1 MRKFRFMLYHFQKEH
16 QLRFRSRYSVKTIII
31 AGLCLILVQAIVH
44 FAFDLSGNG
53 YDYKATDMLYSFANK
68 NGHTPPVSNRVVFL
82 TINDNTYD
90 YLKSN
95 LLDRKFLARG
105 IDDLASFSPEA
116 VMFDILFARPSSP
129 KADSIFAESVRNAGN
144 ICLPAGFSVSFE
156 NRGGLDREGVYFE
169 RMKKEFLIHPK
180 ESGIGKPYIAG
191 RGLYQADPFAE
202 AAGSFGHI
210 TTVSEADGVY
220 RLYPMLIKIDSG
232 YIPTA
237 TLSMFCKIY
246 EINTNDIEVKW
257 GESITIPAGKESKL
271 EKDIIIP
278 IDEHGRT
285 FIPFAVKWQE
295 DKRKMEIR
303 NFIERAENPELTD
316 ELTEFFEGNVVFVG
330 DVSTGISDVGSTPI
344 DDNAPLVLIH
354 AAIMNAFFTDSF
366 YSFFPT
372 NILFLIVIGISILLT
387 FLATLKNGMVFNV
400 FSWVVLFLVI
410 LFAYIQLMDGSI
422 FPVVTM
428 QANIFVCYL
437 VLLVIIQYTSS
448 KEQSFIKSA
457 FSRYLSPTV
466 VDRLIENREGLTLGG
481 EEREL
486 TIFFS
491 DIAGFTTISEK
502 TNPQQLVKLLNE
514 YFTEMTT
521 IITNN
526 GGMIDK
532 YIGDAIMAEF
542 GAPLYF
548 EGHSLAATR
557 AALQMQKKC
566 DDLNKIWKQRGD
578 PEIRARIGLNSGNV
592 ILGNMGSHQVFDYT
606 VIGDSVNLASRLES
620 AGKKYGCNILIS
632 ESVYTGI
639 VGSGIQTRL
648 LDYIKVKGKTK
659 PVKVF
664 EVMDDEYYEKYR
676 EYFLRFQEALDEYY
690 NRNFT
695 KAGELFSICTDLKP
709 GDPASIEFIK
719 RIKYFDENP
728 PEADWD
734 GSFEMRDK

>member
-1 MRKFRFMLYHFQKEH
+1 
-16 QLRFRSRYSVKTIII
+16 
-31 AGLCLILVQAIVH
+31 
-44 FAFDLSGNG
+44 
-53 YDYKATDMLYSFANK
+53 
-68 NGHTPPVSNRVVFL
+68 
-82 TINDNTYD
+82 
-90 YLKSN
+90 
-95 LLDRKFLARG
+95 
-105 IDDLASFSPEA
+105 
-116 VMFDILFARPSSP
+116 
-129 KADSIFAESVRNAGN
+129 
-144 ICLPAGFSVSFE
+144 
-156 NRGGLDREGVYFE
+156 
-169 RMKKEFLIHPK
+169 
-180 ESGIGKPYIAG
+180 
-191 RGLYQADPFAE
+191 
-202 AAGSFGHI
+202 
-210 TTVSEADGVY
+210 
-220 RLYPMLIKIDSG
+220 
-232 YIPTA
+232 
-237 TLSMFCKIY
+237 
-246 EINTNDIEVKW
+246 
-257 GESITIPAGKESKL
+257 
-271 EKDIIIP
+271 
-278 IDEHGRT
+278 
-285 FIPFAVKWQE
+285 
-295 DKRKMEIR
+295 
-303 NFIERAENPELTD
+303 
-316 ELTEFFEGNVVFVG
+316 
-330 DVSTGISDVGSTPI
+330 
-344 DDNAPLVLIH
+344 
-354 AAIMNAFFTDSF
+354 MNAFFTNSF
-366 YSFFPT
+366 YSYFPT

-400 FSWVVLFLVI
+400 FSWAMLFLVI
-410 LFAYIQLMDGSI
+410 LFAYIQIVGGTI
-422 FPVVTM
+422 FPVVTL
-428 QANIFVCYL
+428 QVNIFVCYL
-437 VLLVIIQYTSS
+437 VLLVIIQYTAS

-578 PEIRARIGLNSGNV
+578 PEIRARVGLNSGNV

-632 ESVYTGI
+632 ESVYNGI
-639 VGSGIQTRL
+639 EGSGIQTRL

-659 PVKVF
+659 PVKVY
-664 EVMDDEYYEKYR
+664 EVMEDEYYEKYR

-695 KAGELFSICTDLKP
+695 KADELFPFALT
-709 GDPASIEFIK
+709 
-719 RIKYFDENP
+719 
-728 PEADWD
+728 
-734 GSFEMRDK
+734 

>member
-1 MRKFRFMLYHFQKEH
+1 
-16 QLRFRSRYSVKTIII
+16 
-31 AGLCLILVQAIVH
+31 
-44 FAFDLSGNG
+44 
-53 YDYKATDMLYSFANK
+53 
-68 NGHTPPVSNRVVFL
+68 
-82 TINDNTYD
+82 
-90 YLKSN
+90 
-95 LLDRKFLARG
+95 
-105 IDDLASFSPEA
+105 
-116 VMFDILFARPSSP
+116 
-129 KADSIFAESVRNAGN
+129 
-144 ICLPAGFSVSFE
+144 
-156 NRGGLDREGVYFE
+156 
-169 RMKKEFLIHPK
+169 
-180 ESGIGKPYIAG
+180 
-191 RGLYQADPFAE
+191 
-202 AAGSFGHI
+202 
-210 TTVSEADGVY
+210 
-220 RLYPMLIKIDSG
+220 MLIKIDSG

-695 KAGELFSICTDLKP
+695 KADELFSICTDLKP